1 MKNIEITIMT
11 TQRIAETFFAVV
23 EDDDPLTKETALSL
37 RFDIDKIFKD
47 SRFRLAETG
56 DPEYIFFDVKSV
68 NVEDRT
74 IEQEIEERR

>member
-11 TQRIAETFFAVV
+11 TQQVAETFFAVV

-56 DPEYIFFDVKSV
+56 DPKYISFDVKSV
-68 NVEDRT
+68 SVEDRT